1 MKIIRLEDIYRY
13 HDSVIASTGGDDGI
27 RDRGLVESA
36 YNSAFH
42 GFGEVEF
49 YVTTEEKASR
59 LGYGL
64 VKNHGFIDGNKR
76 VGCLVLLSVLQLNGI
91 SLKCSTSE
99 LADIFYLIASGNKS
113 YEDLLAFVRTHMSGP
128 VYSESVCCTYK
139 RRTRYEHII
148 QRRLSCGRHYEAD
161 GDSVDG
167 ASTKTTGMAYRFY
180 SLLYGERTLAQC
192 MEYPDVENNVHD
204 FEVFAMSPSGV
215 KAALKE
221 TAFLKKQD
229 YAIINRLRSG
239 FMDVI
244 VGYVIPES
252 VKYTN
257 TWEYAEVSVSMDQD
271 IKVTWRH

>member
-1 MKIIRLEDIYRY
+1 MKIIRLEDVYRY
-13 HDSVIASTGGDDGI
+13 HDSIIASTGGDDGI

-36 YNSAFH
+36 YNAAFQ

-49 YVTTEEKASR
+49 YVNAEEKASR

-64 VKNHGFIDGNKR
+64 VKNRGFIDGNKR

-91 SLKCSTSE
+91 SLNCSTSE

-113 YEDLLAFVRTHMSGP
+113 YDDLLEFVRTRMSGP
-128 VYSESVCCTYK
+128 VYSESVCCASR

-148 QRRLSCGRHYEAD
+148 QRRLSCGKRYEAD
-161 GDSVDG
+161 GDDG

-192 MEYPDVENNVHD
+192 MEYPAVENNVHD
-204 FEVFAMSPSGV
+204 FEVFAMSQAGV

-257 TWEYAEVSVSMDQD
+257 TWEYAEVSVGMDQD
-271 IKVTWRH
+271 INVTWRH